1 MNRRSNFTFHR
12 TRSNFPSLQT
22 ILQFFYIEETTD
34 CKIIRTGTF
43 ERIVP
48 LSILWII
55 VQEMHRRL
63 IKWNFN
69 AHRSNTFFSWK
80 TCGTFLR
87 RERYARCHAKIV
99 RDLDLVTVRLSAM
112 KHGLSSSM
120 RLLRAGCIAGDARE
134 RWLER
139 GVFLPREI
147 ISRCYP
153 IVLRLDSSICQTLI
167 LDRIENWWKLVQR
180 LLKIFFDQSFIYV

>member
-12 TRSNFPSLQT
+12 TRSNFPPLQT

-34 CKIIRTGTF
+34 CKIIRTDSSFWKDRTF
-43 ERIVP
+43 V
-48 LSILWII
+48 SILWII

-63 IKWNFN
+63 IKWNFKCASIKHVFLLKDLWN
-69 AHRSNTFFSWK
+69 VFEKRTVCAVPRQDRARS
-80 TCGTFLR
+80 R
-87 RERYARCHAKIV
+87 PAI
-99 RDLDLVTVRLSAM
+99 TVRLSAM

-139 GVFLPREI
+139 GVFLPRDNFEML
-147 ISRCYP
+147 SDCSQAGQ
-153 IVLRLDSSICQTLI
+153 LDLSNI
-167 LDRIENWWKLVQR
+167 DPG
-180 LLKIFFDQSFIYV
+180 

>member
-12 TRSNFPSLQT
+12 TRSNFPPLQT
-22 ILQFFYIEETTD
+22 ILQFFYIKETTD
-34 CKIIRTGTF
+34 CKIIRTGSF

-63 IKWNFN
+63 IKWNFKC
-69 AHRSNTFFSWK
+69 ASIKHVFLLIGKS
-80 TCGTFLR
+80 CGTFLR

-139 GVFLPREI
+139 GVFLPRDNFEML
-147 ISRCYP
+147 SDCSQAGQ
-153 IVLRLDSSICQTLI
+153 LDLSNI
-167 LDRIENWWKLVQR
+167 DPG
-180 LLKIFFDQSFIYV
+180 

>member
-12 TRSNFPSLQT
+12 TRSNFPPLQT

-34 CKIIRTGTF
+34 CKIIRTSSSFWKDRTF
-43 ERIVP
+43 V
-48 LSILWII
+48 SILWII

-63 IKWNFN
+63 IKWNFKC
-69 AHRSNTFFSWK
+69 ASIKRVFLLIWK

-139 GVFLPREI
+139 GVFLPRDNFGKL
-147 ISRCYP
+147 SDCSQAGQ
-153 IVLRLDSSICQTLI
+153 LDLSNI
-167 LDRIENWWKLVQR
+167 DPG
-180 LLKIFFDQSFIYV
+180 

>member
-1 MNRRSNFTFHR
+1 MLCFSL
-12 TRSNFPSLQT
+12 FPSFFFFFVPPLQVKWT
-22 ILQFFYIEETTD
+22 DDRTSLSTGLDRIFPPSKRYYNFFISKKQRIVKSYV
-34 CKIIRTGTF
+34 RAVRF

-63 IKWNFN
+63 IKWNFKC
-69 AHRSNTFFSWK
+69 ASIKRVFLLIWK

-139 GVFLPREI
+139 GVFLPRDNFEML
-147 ISRCYP
+147 SDCSQAGQ
-153 IVLRLDSSICQTLI
+153 LDLSNI
-167 LDRIENWWKLVQR
+167 DPG
-180 LLKIFFDQSFIYV
+180 

>member
-12 TRSNFPSLQT
+12 TRSNFPPLQT

-34 CKIIRTGTF
+34 CKIIRTGSF

-63 IKWNFN
+63 IKWNFS

-139 GVFLPREI
+139 GVFLPRDNFEKL
-147 ISRCYP
+147 SDCSQAGQ
-153 IVLRLDSSICQTLI
+153 LDLSNI
-167 LDRIENWWKLVQR
+167 DPG
-180 LLKIFFDQSFIYV
+180 